1 VARLWRFQTF
11 TSSNYSACGPD
22 IRTPDIRTPDP
33 INAFTTSFINQLMLF
48 LVIFPLLMFDFIA
61 IAPILR
67 HLADFTR

>member
-1 VARLWRFQTF
+1 
-11 TSSNYSACGPD
+11 
-22 IRTPDIRTPDP
+22 
-33 INAFTTSFINQLMLF
+33 MLF